1 MPRKFLAL
9 AAFLLASFTA
19 AHAQTGPYKVL
30 ADTKVGG
37 LGAWDYI
44 TADPAGRKLYIP
56 RMGAADVS
64 RVTVYDLDTLAHI
77 SDFPETAGHGV
88 AVLNGHGFVSSKP
101 VVMFD
106 AKTLAPL
113 KSIPV
118 DGRPDGILADPFNDR
133 VYILS
138 HAAPNLTVIDGHDG
152 TVLGTIDIGGAPE
165 QAASDA
171 AGHLYVDIEDKGAIA
186 IIDTKAMKM
195 TGKID
200 LAPKADGCAGLAI
213 DARHGILFA
222 ACREPNVLAVVDIA
236 STKILTTL
244 PIGVGCDGAFFNPAT
259 GEVFATAG
267 DGTLTI
273 VKESSPTS
281 FAVEQTVATP
291 RGARTLTLDSKT
303 GKIFTITAEFGPA
316 PAAQPGQRVRPP
328 MLPDTFQIITVG
340 K

>member
-1 MPRKFLAL
+1 MHRKFPAL
-9 AAFLLASFTA
+9 AACLFVSFIS
-19 AHAQTGPYKVL
+19 AHAQSGPYKVL

-44 TADPAGRKLYIP
+44 TADSDGRKLYVP
-56 RMGAADVS
+56 RMGAGDVS

-106 AKTLAPL
+106 AKSLAPI

-118 DGRPDGILADPFNDR
+118 DGRPDGIFADAFNDR

-138 HAAPNLTVIDGHDG
+138 HAVPNLTVIDGHDG

-165 QAASDA
+165 QAASDG

-186 IIDTKAMKM
+186 IIDTKSMKM

-213 DARHGILFA
+213 DAKNSVLFA

-236 STKILTTL
+236 SAKVTSTL

-267 DGTLTI
+267 DGTLT
-273 VKESSPTS
+273 VVNENSPTS
-281 FAVEQTVATP
+281 FAVEQTVATAK
-291 RGARTLTLDSKT
+291 GARTLTLDSKT

-316 PAAQPGQRVRPP
+316 PAAQPGQRSRPP
-328 MLPDTFQIITVG
+328 MLPDTFQIIAIG